1 MKMRRTFPVT
11 GGSNGGVI
19 TKFLICTL
27 LLSRFRP
34 ERFNTSEFGMFDCPS
49 QPQEDR
55 CRDTRRPGPA
65 PDQSVR
71 TLQTPNKRPQRLFD
85 HLRGK
90 HILVLG
96 CGFPDWLARFFLEL
110 VTDIWSPA
118 QRIAKTLIDQSRIVF
133 SWLVLLGS
141 KDTIH
146 WR

>member
-65 PDQSVR
+65 PDRGQVR
-71 TLQTPNKRPQRLFD
+71 HAHPTREMRLEE
-85 HLRGK
+85 RM
-90 HILVLG
+90 
-96 CGFPDWLARFFLEL
+96 
-110 VTDIWSPA
+110 
-118 QRIAKTLIDQSRIVF
+118 SRAIM
-133 SWLVLLGS
+133 LGS
-141 KDTIH
+141 LMAEAAEDFAVGGAAGETRLQGNLLDTFG
-146 WR
+146 RGQ